1 LGRLILAVSACIALA
16 AAAGCARDE
25 GLAEGTYAAQH
36 AGVRARVS
44 IPIEEPRSIGTYR
57 AEVEWPDGTREQI
70 QAERD
75 GMVSNVWLVDLDSN
89 GDQELVVAMSS
100 AGSGAYGSVH
110 VYERRNSS
118 FGRLGL
124 APLSDDQR
132 VGYMGH
138 DVFSIEAGC
147 LLRSYPVYLEGDPN
161 STPTGG
167 EAVFWYSLADTAWVT
182 GTQHLQDDPGVD
194 AATPN

>member
-1 LGRLILAVSACIALA
+1 MGRLILTVFACIALA
-16 AAAGCARDE
+16 VATGCARDE
-25 GLAEGTYAAQH
+25 GLAEGTHVAQH

-57 AEVEWPDGTREQI
+57 AEVEWPDGTRDLI

-89 GDQELVVAMSS
+89 GDQELVVVMSS

-110 VYERRNSS
+110 VYERRDSS

-124 APLSDDQR
+124 ASLSDEQR

-138 DVFSIEAGC
+138 DVFFIEAGC
-147 LLRSYPVYLEGDPN
+147 LFRSYPVYLEGDPN

-167 EAVFWYSLADTAWVT
+167 EDVFWYSLADTVWVT
-182 GTQHLQDDPGVD
+182 GTRDLQDSSGVD
-194 AATPN
+194 AAKPN